1 MMPRVITRTHY
12 QVDEPAYV
20 RILIRDCSSP
30 TTSDYSERMARRLE
44 ERLKALHIDFNL
56 AAAKYCVDLAKDLN
70 LLSENNFWTWSGQ
83 VLHLVAPERSDET
96 SLDLHL
102 SLEERI
108 FFFRVFLEYDGAALI
123 FLARKA
129 SLVGKVPEPAKDWND
144 LANEMMVSIYNSY
157 LDTVTDIRDRT
168 AIRHLLSKRTRQPYS
183 GKSGAHQCFL
193 HLKAMTRVGLLQSR
207 GREYCKHPSS
217 VDPKGV
223 IYQFLRN
230 VPDSATLETIIV
242 KNEWPKVATA
252 IFAQGLLS
260 DERWTKGRILDQAHE
275 LYGRVMATGVPL
287 CSLKTVIEAI
297 QIKQISAGTMPIS
310 YEECMKVF
318 RQAQAENPK
327 KIRFKVDRIGR
338 PAFIVLS

>member
-20 RILIRDCSSP
+20 RVLIRDCSSP
-30 TTSDYSERMARRLE
+30 TTSDYPERIARRLE

-56 AAAKYCVDLAKDLN
+56 AAAKYCVDLAKGLN
-70 LLSENNFWTWSGQ
+70 LLSENNFWTWSAQ
-83 VLHLVAPERSDET
+83 VLRLIAPERNNET
-96 SLDLHL
+96 SLDPQL

-129 SLVGKVPEPAKDWND
+129 SLVEKIPEPAKDWND
-144 LANEMMVSIYNSY
+144 LANEMMVSVYSCY
-157 LDTVTDIRDRT
+157 LDIVTDIRDRT
-168 AIRHLLSKRTRQPYS
+168 AIRQLLSKRRRQPYS

-217 VDPKGV
+217 AEPRGT

-230 VPDSATLETIIV
+230 VPDFTILENILS
-242 KNEWPKVATA
+242 KNDWPKIASAVLT
-252 IFAQGLLS
+252 QELLS
-260 DERWTKGRILDQAHE
+260 GERWIKGRILDQAHE
-275 LYGRVMATGVPL
+275 LYERVMATGVPL
-287 CSLKTVIEAI
+287 CSLNTLIEAI
-297 QIKQISAGTMPIS
+297 QIKQISAGMMPIL

-318 RQAQAENPK
+318 RQAQAENPT

-338 PAFIVLS
+338 PAFITLS